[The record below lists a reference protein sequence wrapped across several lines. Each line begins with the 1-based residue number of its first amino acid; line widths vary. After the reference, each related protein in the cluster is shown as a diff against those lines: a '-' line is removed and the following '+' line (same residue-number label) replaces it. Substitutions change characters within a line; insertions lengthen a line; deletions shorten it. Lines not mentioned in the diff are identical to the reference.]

1 MITVDEL
8 IMLRSL
14 VHAGG
19 PVPAGTEVIRREG
32 AIDHVR
38 VPLDSPITVDDL
50 AAGFGPGRDVPRQPA
65 GGRRVIF
72 PDTQPGEGQR
82 AVTVI
87 AELDRSGQVTTVVL
101 RPDDF
106 T

>member
-1 MITVDEL
+1 MTAVDDL

-19 PVPAGTEVIRREG
+19 PIPDGVEVTRRDG
-32 AIDHVR
+32 VIDHAR
-38 VPLDSPITVDDL
+38 VPVTSPVALEDLTV
-50 AAGFGPGRDVPRQPA
+50 AFGPGRDVPRQPA

-72 PDTQPGEGQR
+72 PDTQPGDGQR

-87 AELDRSGQVTTVVL
+87 AELTRSGQVTAVVL

>member
-1 MITVDEL
+1 MSAVDEL

-19 PVPAGTEVIRREG
+19 PVPDGVEVTRRDG
-32 AIDHVR
+32 LIDHVR
-38 VPLDSPITVDDL
+38 VPLTTPLAMDDL
-50 AAGFGPGRDVPRQPA
+50 TAGFGPGRDVPRQPT

-72 PDTQPGEGQR
+72 PDTQPGDGQR

-87 AELDRSGQVTTVVL
+87 AELDRSGQVTAVVL

-106 T
+106 S

>member
-1 MITVDEL
+1 VTAVDEL
-8 IMLRSL
+8 ILLRSL
-14 VHAGG
+14 VYAGG
-19 PVPAGTEVIRREG
+19 PVPDGVEVTRRG
-32 AIDHVR
+32 GVIDHAR
-38 VPLDSPITVDDL
+38 VPVTSPVALEDLTV
-50 AAGFGPGRDVPRQPA
+50 AFGPGRDVPRQPA

-72 PDTQPGEGQR
+72 PDTQPGDGQR

-87 AELDRSGQVTTVVL
+87 AELNRSGQVIAVVL